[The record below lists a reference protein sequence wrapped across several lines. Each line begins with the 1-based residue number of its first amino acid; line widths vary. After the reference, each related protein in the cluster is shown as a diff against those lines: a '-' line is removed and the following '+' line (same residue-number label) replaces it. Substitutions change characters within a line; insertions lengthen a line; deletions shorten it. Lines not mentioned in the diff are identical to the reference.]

1 MNSAK
6 TNSKMSEIELDR
18 IDRRILAVVQENNL
32 TPHREIAD
40 KVGLS
45 APAVTRRLE
54 RLRKSGI
61 NEEDVSLL
69 NAQVLGRPLTIIVQV
84 VAHSERIDDLDK
96 MRNAFLECPQIQH
109 CYYVTGEADFILI
122 FNVKDMEEYETLTRA
137 QFFESGNVKKFTTF
151 VSMENVK
158 VKTQIVI

>member
-1 MNSAK
+1 M
-6 TNSKMSEIELDR
+6 TEVELDR
-18 IDRRILAVVQENNL
+18 IDQRILALVQENNL

-40 KVGLS
+40 RVGLS
-45 APAVTRRLE
+45 APAVTRRLQ
-54 RLRKSGI
+54 RLRKTRIIEG
-61 NEEDVSLL
+61 DVSLL
-69 NAQVLGRPLTIIVQV
+69 NAQALGRSLTIIVQV

-96 MRNAFLECPQIQH
+96 MRKAFLECPQIQH

-122 FNVKDMEEYETLTRA
+122 FSVRDMEEYETLTRA

-151 VSMENVK
+151 VSMQNVK

>member
-1 MNSAK
+1 
-6 TNSKMSEIELDR
+6 MSEVELDR
-18 IDRRILAVVQENNL
+18 IDQRILAVVQENNL

-45 APAVTRRLE
+45 APAVTRRLQ

-61 NEEDVSLL
+61 IEGDVSLL
-69 NAQVLGRPLTIIVQV
+69 NAKALGRSLTIIVQV

-96 MRNAFLECPQIQH
+96 MRKAFLECPQIQQ

-122 FNVKDMEEYETLTRA
+122 FSVKDMAEYETLTRA

-158 VKTQIVI
+158 AKTQIVI